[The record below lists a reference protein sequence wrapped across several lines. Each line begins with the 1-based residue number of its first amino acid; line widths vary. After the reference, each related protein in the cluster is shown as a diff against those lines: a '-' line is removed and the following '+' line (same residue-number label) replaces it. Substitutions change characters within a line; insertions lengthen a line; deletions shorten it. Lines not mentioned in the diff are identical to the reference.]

1 MTLTQSLVALRVD
14 IALGDDERCDAASP
28 AVGRD
33 ARLGVLG
40 ALGRKD
46 FDGDGAPT
54 DDVVDR
60 SSRAS
65 SMTSPRGVSR
75 RRSVR
80 HSDANCWIVSFVWIG
95 VRARVEAV
103 QSVIWRSITS
113 VDTEN

>member
-1 MTLTQSLVALRVD
+1 MD

-40 ALGRKD
+40 ALNGRKG

-54 DDVVDR
+54 DDAVDR

-65 SMTSPRGVSR
+65 SMTSPRGASR

-80 HSDANCWIVSFVWIG
+80 HADANCWIMCHLLFG
-95 VRARVEAV
+95 LAFATRVEAV

-113 VDTEN
+113 VETEN

>member
-1 MTLTQSLVALRVD
+1 MSGRTTAMTLTQSLVALRVD

-80 HSDANCWIVSFVWIG
+80 HSDANCWITCHLFG
-95 VRARVEAV
+95 LAFARASKRFKA
-103 QSVIWRSITS
+103 
-113 VDTEN
+113 

>member
-1 MTLTQSLVALRVD
+1 VD

-40 ALGRKD
+40 ALNGKG

-54 DDVVDR
+54 DDAVDR

-65 SMTSPRGVSR
+65 SMTSPRGASR

-80 HSDANCWIVSFVWIG
+80 HADANCWIIYLLFGLAFATASK
-95 VRARVEAV
+95 RCKA
-103 QSVIWRSITS
+103 
-113 VDTEN
+113 